1 MSEHDR
7 QNSLDKTVLARWTG
21 EILSIHR
28 KLEDQK
34 LENMRLCKIIRE
46 PLPDL
51 YDAAKNAGLP
61 LKAFKAHVKAELA
74 KIAYEKQLENIEP
87 EDEDDAEAYELMR
100 SIAQEG
106 DLFDH
111 AAKGHEQKAAKPA
124 KGAKPKKDEPG
135 ESGEVVVDLRPR
147 HLKQKEAE
155 RIAKEN
161 ADRLASGI
169 SELTTADDGLGG

>member
-21 EILSIHR
+21 EILSIYR

-34 LENMRLCKIIRE
+34 MENLRLCRIIRQ
-46 PLPDL
+46 PLSGL

-61 LKAFKAHVKAELA
+61 SKAFKAHVKAELA
-74 KIAYEKQLENIEP
+74 RIAYEKRLSNIEP

-147 HLKQKEAE
+147 HLRQSEADRAAE
-155 RIAKEN
+155 ENAAKIAKGIKGLPG
-161 ADRLASGI
+161 AD
-169 SELTTADDGLGG
+169 ADHA

>member
-1 MSEHDR
+1 MSKDR
-7 QNSLDKTVLARWTG
+7 QNSFDRTVLARWTG
-21 EILSIHR
+21 EILSVYR

-34 LENMRLCKIIRE
+34 LENMRICKEIRA

-74 KIAYEKQLENIEP
+74 KIAYEKRLANIEP

-111 AAKGHEQKAAKPA
+111 AAKEHAAK
-124 KGAKPKKDEPG
+124 KGDDD
-135 ESGEVVVDLRPR
+135 VDLRPGF
-147 HLKQKEAE
+147 LKDKDIKATIKFGDGPEVPFD
-155 RIAKEN
+155 
-161 ADRLASGI
+161 ADRVADNVRRLKKGI
-169 SELTTADDGLGG
+169 KPVGLPGADANEA

>member
-1 MSEHDR
+1 VSEHPG

-34 LENMRLCKIIRE
+34 MENLRLCKIIRQ

-61 LKAFKAHVKAELA
+61 PKAFKAFIKAELA
-74 KIAYEKQLENIEP
+74 ERAYKKRLENVTP
-87 EDEDDAEAYELMR
+87 EDDDDADAYELMR

-111 AAKGHEQKAAKPA
+111 AAKEHA
-124 KGAKPKKDEPG
+124 KGKPEKDAPG
-135 ESGEVVVDLRPR
+135 ESGEVVDIRPR
-147 HLKQKEAE
+147 YLKENEAA

-161 ADRLASGI
+161 SDKLTKGIVGLPGADAN
-169 SELTTADDGLGG
+169 EA

>member
-21 EILSIHR
+21 EIMSIYR

-34 LENMRLCKIIRE
+34 MENLRRCKIIRE

-74 KIAYEKQLENIEP
+74 KIAYEKRLANIEP

-111 AAKGHEQKAAKPA
+111 AAKEHEAKPTKA
-124 KGAKPKKDEPG
+124 DKAKKDDPG
-135 ESGEVVVDLRPR
+135 ESGEVVDLRPR
-147 HLKQKEAE
+147 HLRQSEADRAAE
-155 RIAKEN
+155 ENAAKIAKGIKGLPG
-161 ADRLASGI
+161 ADA
-169 SELTTADDGLGG
+169 EHA